1 MNEQFL
7 QYYNKELQFLREMGA
22 DFAREF
28 PKIAGRL
35 GLDTG
40 TDDICRDPYVERLLE
55 GFAFL
60 AARVH
65 LKLDA
70 QFPTFTQSLLETV
83 YPHYLAP
90 TPSMALVQMTP
101 DLGEGELSEGYQIPR
116 GTVLRSLTGPEDA
129 TPCEYR
135 TAHEA
140 TLYPVEVTEVQYLS
154 RGLDTL
160 SLPENCTGRAALRIG
175 LRSMTGDPFQEI
187 ALDSLTFYLGGVGAQ
202 PMRLYEQIFAHCCG
216 VVAREV
222 GEKGRPNQLL
232 DPQTV
237 AQVGFDDQESLIPY
251 EARSFQ
257 GYRLL
262 HEYFAFAQRFMFVRV
277 EGLRPAA
284 ARCEGPEMEVIL
296 LFDRVQAEL
305 EGRVDES
312 HCRLF
317 CAPVI
322 NLFPR
327 RAAPIFVEE
336 RFHEFHVVPD
346 RTAPLDY
353 EVYRVSKVTGSGR
366 TREVRREFLPF
377 YALRHGSARSGDDG
391 AYYTVERRR
400 RVLSGREKQFGTRS
414 SYVGSEVYVSLVD
427 GEAAPYHPDL
437 RQLHAEI
444 LCTNRDL
451 PLQMP
456 LGLGTTDFTL
466 EQKLPITSVRCVSG
480 PTRPQP
486 AHLGGSAAWRAI
498 SHLTLNYLSLTDT
511 EGGSGAAALH
521 ELLSL
526 YCAAGETDKVRQ
538 IQGINAV
545 KSREIVRRVSG
556 PIAFARGLEVE
567 LTLDEAAFEG
577 TGAFLIGAVLERFF
591 AEYASINSF
600 TETVIQSVSRGEM
613 MRWPTRP
620 GRQQTL

>member
-7 QYYNKELQFLREMGA
+7 QYYNRELEFLREMGA
-22 DFAREF
+22 EFAREF

-40 TDDICRDPYVERLLE
+40 PDDICRDPYVERLLE

-70 QFPTFTQSLLETV
+70 EFPTFTQSLLETV

-90 TPSMALVQMTP
+90 TPSMAIVQMKP
-101 DLGEGELSEGYQIPR
+101 DLGEGELGEGYVIPG
-116 GTVLRSLTGPEDA
+116 GTVLRSLVGPDDA
-129 TPCEYR
+129 TSCEYR
-135 TAHEA
+135 TAHEV
-140 TLYPVEVTEVQYLS
+140 TLFPIEVAGVRYLT

-160 SLPENCTGRAALRIG
+160 SLPEGCGGRAAMRVR
-175 LRSMTGDPFQEI
+175 LRSLTGDPFQEM
-187 ALDSLTFYLGGVGAQ
+187 ALDSLVFYLGGVGAQ

-216 VVAREV
+216 VLARKE
-222 GEKGRPNQLL
+222 GEPGRPNQLL
-232 DPQTV
+232 PAANV
-237 AQVGFDDQESLIPY
+237 CQVGFDDQDKLIPY
-251 EARSFQ
+251 DARSFQ

-262 HEYFAFAQRFMFVRV
+262 QEYFAFPERFMFVRV
-277 EGLRPAA
+277 EGLRPAVS
-284 ARCEGPEMEVIL
+284 RCDGTELEVIL
-296 LFDRVQAEL
+296 LFDQADAEL
-305 EGRVDES
+305 EGRLDES
-312 HCRLF
+312 HCSLF
-317 CAPVI
+317 CSPAV
-322 NLFPR
+322 NLFPK

-336 RFHEFHVVPD
+336 RFREFHVVPD

-353 EVYRVSKVTGSGR
+353 ETYRVSRLTGFGR
-366 TREVRREFLPF
+366 TRELRREFLPF
-377 YALRHGSARSGDDG
+377 YALHHGRSTDEDG
-391 AYYTVERRR
+391 AAYYTVNRRR
-400 RVLSGREKQFGTRS
+400 RVLSSREKQFGTRS

-427 GEAAPYHPDL
+427 VEAAPYHPDL

-466 EQKLPITSVRCVSG
+466 EQKLPVTSVRCVGG

-486 AHLGGSAAWRAI
+486 AHLGGRAAWRAI
-498 SHLTLNYLSLTDT
+498 SHLTLNYLSLMDT

-521 ELLSL
+521 ELLNL
-526 YCAAGETDKVRQ
+526 YCSPGETDKLRQ
-538 IQGINAV
+538 IQGITAV
-545 KSREIVRRVSG
+545 DSRDIVRRVSG
-556 PIAFARGLEVE
+556 PIAFARGLEVAV
-567 LTLDEAAFEG
+567 TLDESAFEG
-577 TGAFLIGAVLERFF
+577 TGAFLIGAVLERFL

-600 TETVIQSVSRGEM
+600 TETVIHSASRGEI
-613 MRWPTRP
+613 MRWPTRA
-620 GRQQTL
+620 GRKQIL